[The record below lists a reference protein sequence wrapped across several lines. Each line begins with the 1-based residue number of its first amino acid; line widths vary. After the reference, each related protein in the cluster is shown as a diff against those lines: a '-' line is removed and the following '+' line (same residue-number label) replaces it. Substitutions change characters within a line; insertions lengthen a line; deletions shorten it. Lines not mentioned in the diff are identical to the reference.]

1 MSLAVDPVTPVP
13 PVVPDVTEEPARAD
27 PRVGQGDRAIVKG
40 DRITPDRAIDQRLTI
55 PWYLLLATV
64 IRPCPC
70 VNRES

>member
-40 DRITPDRAIDQRLTI
+40 DRITPTGRLTN
-55 PWYLLLATV
+55 A
-64 IRPCPC
+64 
-70 VNRES
+70 